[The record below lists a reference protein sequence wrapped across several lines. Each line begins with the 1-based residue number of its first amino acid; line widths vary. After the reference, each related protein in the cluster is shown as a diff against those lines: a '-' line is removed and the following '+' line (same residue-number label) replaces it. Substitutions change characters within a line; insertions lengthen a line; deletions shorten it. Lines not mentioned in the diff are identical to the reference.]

1 MLQGSSRFI
10 FLALVIILIVLPVI
24 SQETNFQVD
33 MTLTA
38 SVSPTASMT
47 PSPTTT
53 IAEITP
59 ELSLSPSPTIPSEV
73 TVEVTDAPV
82 AENTATES
90 AELHLPETTDA
101 VEVTQEIVIPS
112 ETATSEILA
121 TATIGAIPMEI
132 LLGSVEYQNR
142 KDHSGIRIQIFTEGD
157 VFLSEAES
165 NAEGIFSLAVPAEES
180 FIVLIEAP
188 LHRAIRLLAEP
199 NIGLPPLV
207 LAGGDLDG
215 NGCINFADMNQLI
228 SHYESAN
235 SPETDI
241 NADGQSNSSD
251 LAILTGN
258 LESACELIGETP
270 QAVE

>member
-38 SVSPTASMT
+38 SMSPTASMT
-47 PSPTTT
+47 PSPTATNT
-53 IAEITP
+53 EIIP
-59 ELSLSPSPTIPSEV
+59 ELSPSPTATIPSEV
-73 TVEVTDAPV
+73 TAEVT
-82 AENTATES
+82 EILGEGSTTTES
-90 AELHLPETTDA
+90 AEIQLPETSEA
-101 VEVTQEIVIPS
+101 VEVTQELITPI

-121 TATIGAIPMEI
+121 AATIGAIPMEI

-142 KDHSGIRIQIFTEGD
+142 KDHSGIRIQIFTEGE
-157 VFLSEAES
+157 VFLSEAQS
-165 NAEGIFSLAVPAEES
+165 NAEGLFSVAVPAEEG
-180 FIVLIEAP
+180 FIVLIDAP
-188 LHRAIRLLAEP
+188 LHRTIRVLAEP

-215 NGCINFADMNQLI
+215 NGCITFADMNQLLA
-228 SHYESAN
+228 SYDSAN

-258 LESACELIGETP
+258 LESACELIETP
-270 QAVE
+270 QAVD